1 MEAHSMISKEARS
14 VSVIAT
20 GLISIPFYSL
30 FVDASGS
37 DAVARRYSS
46 ASGVLRVDPP
56 SLFALRRTVHLRHGF
71 GAQVV
76 VEGRDR
82 ASTGR
87 AALSILCVNP

>member
-1 MEAHSMISKEARS
+1 MISKEARS

-46 ASGVLRVDPP
+46 ASGVLRVD
-56 SLFALRRTVHLRHGF
+56 
-71 GAQVV
+71 
-76 VEGRDR
+76 
-82 ASTGR
+82 
-87 AALSILCVNP
+87 C